1 MTGQLTESSA
11 FIENLRQVV
20 HDVRQPLS
28 GIENVAFMLEMAS
41 SVDDPK
47 TLARLEHLRHLVD
60 QTNWILEDAL
70 RASQVLEARS
80 TSQDLCQI
88 LRAFAARTSL
98 REDRSLSLRLPQQAV
113 IVSLDRDLMERILHW
128 VVQFSLTVA
137 QSTDSAEIRCAETCG
152 RVRVTLTL
160 TPGGRDLSMMAE
172 LLDPRTRT
180 GYLRCL
186 ANALGAALEVGDSG
200 SGALLVALDY
210 PPA

>member
-11 FIENLRQVV
+11 LVENLRQLV

-41 SVDDPK
+41 TADDQK
-47 TLARLEHLRHLVD
+47 TIARLEHLRHLVD
-60 QTNWILEDAL
+60 QTNWILEDAV
-70 RASQVLEARS
+70 RASQVLEALP
-80 TSQDLCQI
+80 TPQDICQI
-88 LRAFAARTSL
+88 LRDAAARMSL

-113 IVSLDRDLMERILHW
+113 IVSVDRDLMERLLHW
-128 VVQFSLTVA
+128 VHQFSLSVA
-137 QSTDSAEIRCAETCG
+137 QSTDPPEIRCVETGG
-152 RVRVTLTL
+152 RARVTLTL
-160 TPGGRDLSMMAE
+160 SPGGRDLSIMAE

-186 ANALGAALEVGDSG
+186 ASALGVLLEVGDSG